1 MGNLPIFPGCSWENS
16 SAVQLNKRPPTKP
29 NKGGGRRSHLAA
41 SRGYFRGPS
50 ATEGDAVG

>member
-1 MGNLPIFPGCSWENS
+1 MGNLPIFPACSWENS

-29 NKGGGRRSHLAA
+29 NKGGGRHSHLAA